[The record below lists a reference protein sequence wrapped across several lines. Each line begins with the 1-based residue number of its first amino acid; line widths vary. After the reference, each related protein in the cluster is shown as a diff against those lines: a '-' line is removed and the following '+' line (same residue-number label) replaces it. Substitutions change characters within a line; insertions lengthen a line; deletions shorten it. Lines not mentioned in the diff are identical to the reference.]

1 MLPFNKRNEGK
12 KVFLHNNM
20 SLVRY
25 AIVVTCALF
34 DGGLVSVA
42 TRCRLGGMTKNGVR
56 FPYRKSRIG
65 GSFL

>member
-1 MLPFNKRNEGK
+1 
-12 KVFLHNNM
+12 M
-20 SLVRY
+20 SLVERDV
-25 AIVVTCALF
+25 IVVTCALF